1 MSKKGDQFHLR
12 LNHPPNQTPPTR
24 TILKVPT
31 QRHEHADEHDVP
43 TKNPLRAPI
52 SGSVAPGPRSGELP
66 PLRHPLLQF
75 PLRRQEFLEL
85 ELDDAHV
92 PYIYPYRFK

>member
-1 MSKKGDQFHLR
+1 
-12 LNHPPNQTPPTR
+12 
-24 TILKVPT
+24 
-31 QRHEHADEHDVP
+31 VP

-52 SGSVAPGPRSGELP
+52 SSSVAPGPRSGELP

-92 PYIYPYRFK
+92 PYIYLPAGEPHGPSEGLTGPLDVGEC